1 MRIISSQAVVA
12 KGGST
17 RKRSGDPR
25 PQAPEPSTN
34 GSAPP
39 GRRGHVRVEQGTK
52 RVRAYLG
59 GAVVVDSIAPLLVW
73 EVPYYPTY
81 YFPKSDVRADLVT
94 DGGVDLH
101 SPSRGDAKTLS
112 VLAGGLRALGAAA
125 LYEDSPLDELR
136 GTVRFQWDA
145 MEAWF
150 EEDEQVYTH
159 PRDPYTRVD
168 ILASSRTVRVV
179 LDGLVL
185 ADSTS
190 PRLLFETG
198 LPARYYLPRT
208 HVRMDLLERSQT
220 VTHCPYKGRAD
231 TWSVRVGETLHEDLA
246 WSYPAPLPESQKV
259 AGLIAFY
266 DEKLDIEVDG
276 VLQERPR
283 TKFGHSSQAA

>member
-1 MRIISSQAVVA
+1 MRIISSEAVAV
-12 KGGST
+12 KGGP
-17 RKRSGDPR
+17 RKPSGDPR
-25 PQAPEPSTN
+25 REAPEPSTN
-34 GSAPP
+34 GVASPR
-39 GRRGHVRVEQGTK
+39 RRGLVRVERGAK

-73 EVPYYPTY
+73 EAPYYPTY
-81 YFPKSDVRADLVT
+81 YFPEDDVHAQLVAD
-94 DGGVDLH
+94 GSADLH

-112 VLAGGLRALGAAA
+112 VLAGGSRALGAAA
-125 LYEDSPLDELR
+125 LYEDPPIDELR

-150 EEDEQVYTH
+150 EEDEQVCTH

-168 ILASSRTVRVV
+168 ILASSRRVRVL
-179 LDGLVL
+179 LDGLLL

-208 HVRMDLLERSQT
+208 HVRMDLVERSPT

-231 TWSVRVGETLHEDLA
+231 TWSVRVGGMLHEDLA

-266 DEKLDIEVDG
+266 NEKLDIEIDG

-283 TKFGHSSQAA
+283 TKFSERRAA

>member
-1 MRIISSQAVVA
+1 MTIISGQFVAVN
-12 KGGST
+12 GGPT
-17 RKRSGDPR
+17 RERSGDPR
-25 PQAPEPSTN
+25 PDVRT
-34 GSAPP
+34 GRDRSAPQ
-39 GRRGHVRVEQGTK
+39 GRRSRVRVERGAK

-81 YFPKSDVRADLVT
+81 YFQASDVRADLVD
-94 DGGVDLH
+94 DGVADLH

-112 VLAGGLRALGAAA
+112 VLAGGSRARGAAA
-125 LYEDSPLDELR
+125 RFEDSPVEELR
-136 GTVRFQWDA
+136 GTVRLEWGA

-150 EEDEQVYTH
+150 EEDEQVYTD

-168 ILASSRTVRVV
+168 VLASSRRVRVL
-179 LDGLVL
+179 LDDLLL

-198 LPARYYLPRT
+198 LPTRYYLPRT
-208 HVRMDLLERSQT
+208 HVRMDLLQRSPT
-220 VTHCPYKGRAD
+220 VTHCPYKGRAE
-231 TWSVRVGETLHEDLA
+231 TWSLRVGDVLHEDLA
-246 WSYPAPLPESQKV
+246 WSYPAPLPESQKI

-276 VLQERPR
+276 ALQERPT
-283 TKFGHSSQAA
+283 TKFGHTPQAA

>member
-1 MRIISSQAVVA
+1 MKIISSHAPAAQ
-12 KGGST
+12 GTST
-17 RKRSGDPR
+17 TKRSGEPR
-25 PQAPEPSTN
+25 PEAPEPSTN
-34 GSAPP
+34 GSVPP
-39 GRRGHVRVEQGTK
+39 GRRGQVKVEHGAK

-59 GAVVVDSIAPLLVW
+59 GAVVVDSLAPLLVW
-73 EVPYYPTY
+73 EVPSYPTY
-81 YFPKSDVRADLVT
+81 YFPASDVRADLVA
-94 DGGVDLH
+94 DGGADLH

-112 VLAGGLRALGAAA
+112 VLAGGSRALGAAA
-125 LYEDSPLDELR
+125 LYEDSPIDELR
-136 GTVRFQWDA
+136 GTVRLQWDA

-168 ILASSRTVRVV
+168 ILASSRRVKVR
-179 LDGLVL
+179 LDGLLL

-198 LPARYYLPRT
+198 LPTRYYLPRT
-208 HVRMDLLERSQT
+208 HVRMDLLERSPT
-220 VTHCPYKGRAD
+220 VTHCPYKGRAE
-231 TWSVRVGETLHEDLA
+231 TWSIRDGETLHEDLA

-276 VLQERPR
+276 VLQERPG
-283 TKFGHSSQAA
+283 TKFAHARRAA

>member
-1 MRIISSQAVVA
+1 MRIDPSQAVAV
-12 KGGST
+12 KGLST
-17 RKRSGDPR
+17 RKRPGDPR
-25 PQAPEPSTN
+25 PEAPEPSTN
-34 GSAPP
+34 GGAAP
-39 GRRGHVRVEQGTK
+39 GRRGQVRVERGSK

-59 GAVVVDSIAPLLVW
+59 GAVVVDSISPLLVW

-81 YFPKSDVRADLVT
+81 YFPESDVRADLVAE
-94 DGGVDLH
+94 GGADLH

-112 VLAGGLRALGAAA
+112 VLAGGSRALGAAA
-125 LYEDSPLDELR
+125 LYEDSPIDALR

-168 ILASSRTVRVV
+168 ILASSRRVRVL

-185 ADSTS
+185 ADSRS

-198 LPARYYLPRT
+198 LPTRHYLPRT
-208 HVRMDLLERSQT
+208 HVRMDLLEASPT
-220 VTHCPYKGRAD
+220 VTHCPYKGRAE
-231 TWSVRVGETLHEDLA
+231 TWSVRVAETLHEDLA

-266 DEKLDIEVDG
+266 DEKLDIEGDG

-283 TKFGHSSQAA
+283 TKFGHSPQAA